1 MLNHFLFTVGLA
13 LYSAES
19 DNDIPIEETIATA
32 GFCLLLT
39 GTTLD
44 LSTLLAAKRFRDKHN
59 KKGALLAMEMLQ
71 RENLGDLIAKKAC
84 RGTSQVCV
92 QKI

>member
-1 MLNHFLFTVGLA
+1 MEKIAYFTEFYANNLVNNTNKLLKPA
-13 LYSAES
+13 
-19 DNDIPIEETIATA
+19 NATA

-44 LSTLLAAKRFRDKHN
+44 LSTSLAAKRFCDKHN